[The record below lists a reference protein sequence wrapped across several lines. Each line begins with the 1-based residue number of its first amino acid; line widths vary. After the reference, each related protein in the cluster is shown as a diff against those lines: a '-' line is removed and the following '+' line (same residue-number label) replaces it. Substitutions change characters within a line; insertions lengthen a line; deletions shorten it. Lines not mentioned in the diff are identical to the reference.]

1 MSKMTLDE
9 IDIQGAEELTQIFT
23 RHTIDAVYASY
34 AAAQHRVRQ
43 YTQLA
48 KIYQREADDWAVK
61 IEKAAHM
68 MPDYKPVW
76 GTLCLG

>member
-1 MSKMTLDE
+1 MTLDE
-9 IDIQGAEELTQIFT
+9 IDIEGDEEQTKAFT
-23 RHTIDAVYASY
+23 RFTIDAVCASY

-61 IEKAAHM
+61 LEKAGHI
-68 MPDYKPVW
+68 MPDYKPAW
-76 GTLCLG
+76 WMACST

>member
-1 MSKMTLDE
+1 MTLDE
-9 IDIQGAEELTQIFT
+9 IDIEADEEQTEIFT
-23 RHTIDAVYASY
+23 RYTIDAVCASH
-34 AAAQHRVRQ
+34 AAARNRVRQ

-61 IEKAAHM
+61 LEKAGYV

-76 GTLCLG
+76 WTSCLS